1 VLALDLLWIACLAF
15 LIDEGRG
22 QRPKDPVGAREG
34 DRGSGSHPTE
44 EVKRLVPSLPPA
56 LPGLRIQLG
65 KLGQRDHAGWR
76 LTRAGARAATGG
88 NIVSV
93 TATQAFEASIGA
105 CPVP

>member
-1 VLALDLLWIACLAF
+1 LSGHLMSCLFCQIVDKKVPAKVVRERGTAVRALT
-15 LIDEGRG
+15 
-22 QRPKDPVGAREG
+22 RPRRSGVSFRAYPLRCPDCVFS
-34 DRGSGSHPTE
+34 SGSLASVTM
-44 EVKRLVPSLPPA
+44 R
-56 LPGLRIQLG
+56 
-65 KLGQRDHAGWR
+65 AGA